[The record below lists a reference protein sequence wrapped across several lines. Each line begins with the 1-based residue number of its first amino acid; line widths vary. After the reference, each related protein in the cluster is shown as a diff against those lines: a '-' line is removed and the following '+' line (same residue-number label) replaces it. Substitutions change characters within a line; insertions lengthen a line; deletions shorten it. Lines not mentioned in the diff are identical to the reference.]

1 MDKLI
6 LIVDDKKLLRDTLI
20 DYLGTENYS
29 FIEAEDGEKALD
41 IYRNQKV
48 SLVLLDEKLPGIDGA
63 KALQLMKKINPEIPV
78 IGLTGEL
85 TIEIREQFLRAGAFD
100 VQAKSAIYEKLIP
113 AIEKAFIGEKAT
125 LLSSELLDYDQMAED
140 LKNDGRWEESA
151 LYLREAGIEQ
161 KTMGNSKAAADYF
174 EEAIVRYKRAG
185 RTTKARE
192 VESLLDDMAD

>member
-20 DYLGTENYS
+20 DYLGTENYT

-48 SLVLLDEKLPGIDGA
+48 SLVLLDENLPGIDGI
-63 KALQLMKKINPEIPV
+63 KALQLMKKINPDIPV

-85 TIEIREQFLRAGAFD
+85 TIEIREQFLKAGAFD
-100 VQAKSAIYEKLIP
+100 VQTKSAIYEKLIP
-113 AIEKAFIGEKAT
+113 AIEKALRGEKASNISAET
-125 LLSSELLDYDQMAED
+125 LDYDQMAED

-161 KTMGNSKAAADYF
+161 KTLGNYKAAADYF

-192 VESLLDDMAD
+192 VESLLDDLAD

>member
-1 MDKLI
+1 MEKTI

-20 DYLGTENYS
+20 DYLGTDNYH

-41 IYRNQKV
+41 VYRNKSV
-48 SLVLLDEKLPGIDGA
+48 DLVLLDENLPGIDGVR
-63 KALQLMKKINPEIPV
+63 ALQLMKKVNPAIPV

-85 TIEIREQFLRAGAFD
+85 TVEIREHFLKAGAYD

-113 AIEKAFIGEKAT
+113 AIEGALKGVASPAVDMDEI
-125 LLSSELLDYDQMAED
+125 DYDKIAED

-161 KTMGNSKAAADYF
+161 KTLGNLKAASDYF
-174 EEAIVRYKRAG
+174 EESIVRYKRAG

-192 VESLLDDMAD
+192 VEDLLEEISD